1 MPGPP
6 PVPPPSPP
14 PAPQPPIATS
24 EQAPAPQAAV
34 FDSRVSEGA
43 RLLATQMAVAG
54 STRDEIAWRLREEFG
69 IHDSTAILDE
79 IGL

>member
-1 MPGPP
+1 MPTLEGPP
-6 PVPPPSPP
+6 TAPPPPPPPSDAPAAPP
-14 PAPQPPIATS
+14 PEALGG
-24 EQAPAPQAAV
+24 
-34 FDSRVSEGA
+34 DSRVSEGA

-69 IHDSTAILDE
+69 INDATAILDE

>member
-1 MPGPP
+1 MAEG
-6 PVPPPSPP
+6 
-14 PAPQPPIATS
+14 AT
-24 EQAPAPQAAV
+24 
-34 FDSRVSEGA
+34 DSRVSEGA

-69 IHDSTAILDE
+69 IHDATAILDE